1 MNKTMLKQTA
11 AAAVLSALI
20 LAGHARAQS
29 ASKPVAGPVAVMK
42 SGEIK
47 PGMKGTAWTVF
58 EGPEPELEEIL
69 TPLQV
74 DRGQRMEGIEVVEV
88 DENR

>member
-1 MNKTMLKQTA
+1 MGNPGPE
-11 AAAVLSALI
+11 AV
-20 LAGHARAQS
+20 HARG
-29 ASKPVAGPVAVMK
+29 VLFGH
-42 SGEIK
+42 GEFERGI
-47 PGMKGTAWTVF
+47 GGQF